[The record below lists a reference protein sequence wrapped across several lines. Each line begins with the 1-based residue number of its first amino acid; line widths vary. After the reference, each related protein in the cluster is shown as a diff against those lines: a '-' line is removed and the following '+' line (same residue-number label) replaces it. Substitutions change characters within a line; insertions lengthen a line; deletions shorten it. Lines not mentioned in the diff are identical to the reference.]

1 MINDYKKE
9 IKYLISLKLKFES
22 LREDFHYDSSDA
34 FEAKDYSGYQAEPK
48 DVYRIRIKAKLDG
61 QPVEVES
68 DGVFAIV
75 DCNKS

>member
-34 FEAKDYSGYQAEPK
+34 FEAKDYSGYQVLSKIADNME
-48 DVYRIRIKAKLDG
+48 DINYLIDWTVKLF
-61 QPVEVES
+61 EE
-68 DGVFAIV
+68 IT
-75 DCNKS
+75 